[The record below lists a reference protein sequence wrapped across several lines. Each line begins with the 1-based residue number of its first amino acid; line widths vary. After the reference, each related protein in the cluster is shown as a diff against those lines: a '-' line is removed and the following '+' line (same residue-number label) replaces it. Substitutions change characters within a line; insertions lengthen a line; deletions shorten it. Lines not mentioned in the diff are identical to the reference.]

1 MEEITEILFDL
12 FIIFALAK
20 VAGEAFTRIRQ
31 PAIVGEV
38 LVGILIGPHA
48 LELVGKPDAD
58 LVSLFHGDE
67 ESAREALNI
76 VFDVIAELG
85 VILLLY
91 LDLDSTLP

>member
-20 VAGEAFTRIRQ
+20 VAGELFTRVHQ

-48 LELVGKPDAD
+48 LGLVGEPDAE
-58 LVSLFHGDE
+58 LISLFHGDE
-67 ESAREALNI
+67 EAAREALNI
-76 VFDVIAELG
+76 GERHGDDERRQNR
-85 VILLLY
+85 
-91 LDLDSTLP
+91 